1 MILIVILRYLTI
13 IDSDIEIFRDSHPKF
28 QIFFRISKNFMF
40 FMSLTHQRLNANLEA
55 RVSAEYLNFKE
66 LKTAANKISL
76 HFLIDM

>member
-1 MILIVILRYLTI
+1 
-13 IDSDIEIFRDSHPKF
+13 
-28 QIFFRISKNFMF
+28 MF

-66 LKTAANKISL
+66 LKTVANKITL

>member
-1 MILIVILRYLTI
+1 MFLCVLLSSLVCDLVSAVTNVAM
-13 IDSDIEIFRDSHPKF
+13 SES
-28 QIFFRISKNFMF
+28 NNLMF